1 MIKYMYFY
9 KDILSGEYEHFGNF
23 VNDAVAERAFKQ
35 ACDHEGVV
43 AKDLELYKGIGYNSK
58 NLNFVNIDSDSI
70 VYNDIN
76 YVCAGKDF
84 DNV

>member
-9 KDILSGEYEHFGNF
+9 KDILSGEYEFFGNF

-35 ACDHEGVV
+35 ACNDERVA
-43 AKDLELYKGIGYNSK
+43 AKDLELYKGIGYNTK
-58 NLNFVNIDSDSI
+58 NLNFVNVDSDSV
-70 VYNDIN
+70 VYNAIN

-84 DNV
+84 GNV